1 MKQEFSRLFYQD
13 IYFEPVK
20 EKNINLGWLSWMNNI
35 KLIKYMSLEKKN
47 FKYNDL
53 KEYLTSHKSYAF
65 LACYRKIDH
74 AYIGNLRIYQLVPNV
89 VSYGLIIDEK
99 YHRLGYGTKFCKV
112 ALDLCFN
119 WFDLDLVVAAASK
132 NNPAPTAYKTK
143 IGFHKVDSR
152 FLARWG
158 LEKIINTS
166 IHDGFYMDKK
176 TFYKISENIYKV

>member
-1 MKQEFSRLFYQD
+1 MKNEFPRLFYQD

-35 KLIKYMSLEKKN
+35 NLTKNLSSENKNYKYD
-47 FKYNDL
+47 DL
-53 KEYLTSHKSYAF
+53 KEYLASHKSYAF

-74 AYIGNLRIYQLVPNV
+74 VYIGNLRIYQYAPKV

-119 WFDLDLVVAAASK
+119 WFGVNLVVGAALK
-132 NNPAPTAYKTK
+132 ENLAPSAYKTK
-143 IGFHKVDSR
+143 IGFNKVDNI
-152 FLARWG
+152 FLSRWG
-158 LEKIINTS
+158 LEKIINPS
-166 IHDGFYMDKK
+166 LQDAFYMDKK
-176 TFYKISENIYKV
+176 TFYKISEAIYK